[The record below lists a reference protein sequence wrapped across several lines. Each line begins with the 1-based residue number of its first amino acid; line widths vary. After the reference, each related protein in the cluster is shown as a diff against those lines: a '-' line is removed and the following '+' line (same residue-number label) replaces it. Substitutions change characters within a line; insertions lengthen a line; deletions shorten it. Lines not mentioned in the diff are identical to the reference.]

1 MSAIDYLSTSLNQK
15 DDIPNQELA
24 VEIIRTK
31 RNDWVQEL
39 VGLLKHKDKRI
50 QSDSIKVLY
59 EIGERGATDLITPY
73 CKIGRAHV

>member
-59 EIGERGATDLITPY
+59 EIGYSDR
-73 CKIGRAHV
+73 KSVV